1 MPSHIKNNTP
11 MVVYCA
17 RESCNAAK
25 KLMVKLADKGYE
37 NLFYMPAGMMGFSKE
52 SQDIFLE
59 DKEEK
64 NRKSYRK
71 LTKLYQ

>member
-1 MPSHIKNNTP
+1 

-37 NLFYMPAGMMGFSKE
+37 NLFYMPVGMVGFSRE
-52 SQDIFLE
+52 SHNLFL
-59 DKEEK
+59 DNKEENNK
-64 NRKSYRK
+64 RSYRK
-71 LTKLYQ
+71 IMSLYK

>member
-1 MPSHIKNNTP
+1 MK
-11 MVVYCA
+11 
-17 RESCNAAK
+17 
-25 KLMVKLADKGYE
+25 E
-37 NLFYMPAGMMGFSKE
+37 NLFYMPAGMMEFSKE